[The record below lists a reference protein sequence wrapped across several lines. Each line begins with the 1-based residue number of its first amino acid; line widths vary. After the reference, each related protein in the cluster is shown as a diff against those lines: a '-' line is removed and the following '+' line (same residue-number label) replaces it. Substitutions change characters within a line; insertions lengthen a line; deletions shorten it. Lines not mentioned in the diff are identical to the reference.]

1 MLSIYFMNLNQ
12 FHFFMT
18 FSLIFIAHRQHVT
31 LLCQKSGSESEAIL
45 SASDLFWDSN
55 TAPELTLCRN
65 PQHISKYLRHFYD
78 YLLVFTYN
86 DTYAKALPYSVSDP
100 RVKNSVS
107 VCQTV

>member
-1 MLSIYFMNLNQ
+1 MNLNQ

-45 SASDLFWDSN
+45 SASDLFGTEAQYSN

-65 PQHISKYLRHFYD
+65 PQHKSKDLRHFYH

-107 VCQTV
+107 VSQTV